1 MSFRATILRGCIAV
15 AIGSASLF
23 STSAYAFADDQA
35 RRAILDLREQLN
47 TLVDQSRQIRVQQA
61 DQIEALQQEV
71 ARLRGEVERLSHHAQ
86 RSQQSES
93 PASESTIQVSDPI
106 EQAAF
111 DTAMQS
117 FRAGQYPEA
126 VKELTQ
132 FIQSYPE
139 SALVHEAR
147 FYRGSS
153 LYATKDFKGSI
164 SGLEA
169 MINAAPNDARAPDAL
184 LIIAASQVELNDLQ
198 GATASLQRIVKDYPD
213 THAAETARS
222 RLKLLQ

>member
-139 SALVHEAR
+139 SAL
-147 FYRGSS
+147 
-153 LYATKDFKGSI
+153 
-164 SGLEA
+164 
-169 MINAAPNDARAPDAL
+169 
-184 LIIAASQVELNDLQ
+184 
-198 GATASLQRIVKDYPD
+198 
-213 THAAETARS
+213 
-222 RLKLLQ
+222 